1 MGSEMCIRDS
11 SKCVPVQRLSKGFK
25 DLSASFQSSP
35 LSNDLITLKNESA
48 IARSVR
54 NLVLTIQGER
64 PFQPVLG
71 TGVSRLLFENMDKLT
86 ASAIRSELRTTIE
99 NYEPRV
105 EINEILVEPDFEGNA
120 FHVTLQY
127 FIIGIDVPEQE
138 LTFALEPTR

>member
-1 MGSEMCIRDS
+1 M
-11 SKCVPVQRLSKGFK
+11 PVQRLSRGFK
-25 DLSASFQSSP
+25 DLSASFQTNP
-35 LSNDLITLKNESA
+35 LSNDLIALKNESS

-71 TGVSRLLFENMDKLT
+71 TGVNNLLFDNMDKLT

-105 EINEILVEPDFEGNA
+105 EINEILVEPDFERNA

-127 FIIGIDVPEQE
+127 FIIGMDVPEQE
-138 LTFALEPTR
+138 LTFALAPTR

>member
-1 MGSEMCIRDS
+1 M
-11 SKCVPVQRLSKGFK
+11 PVERLSRGFK
-25 DLSASFQSSP
+25 DLSASFQTSP
-35 LSNDLITLKNESA
+35 LNNDLIALKNESA

-54 NLVLTIQGER
+54 NLVLTGQGER

-105 EINEILVEPDFEGNA
+105 EINEIIVEADFERNA
-120 FHVTLQY
+120 FDVTLQY
-127 FIIGIDVPEQE
+127 FIIGMDVPEQE

>member
-1 MGSEMCIRDS
+1 M
-11 SKCVPVQRLSKGFK
+11 PVQRLSRGFK
-25 DLSASFQSSP
+25 DLSASFQTNP
-35 LSNDLITLKNESA
+35 LSNDLIALKNESA

-54 NLVLTIQGER
+54 NLVLTGRGER
-64 PFQPVLG
+64 PFQPILG

-86 ASAIRSELRTTIE
+86 AAAIRSELRTTIE

>member
-1 MGSEMCIRDS
+1 M
-11 SKCVPVQRLSKGFK
+11 PVQRISKGFK
-25 DLSASFQSSP
+25 DLSASFQTNP
-35 LSNDLITLKNESA
+35 LSNDLIALKNESA

-105 EINEILVEPDFEGNA
+105 EINEIIVEPDFEGNA
-120 FHVTLQY
+120 FHVTLHY
-127 FIIGIDVPEQE
+127 FIIRIDVPELQ
-138 LTFALEPTR
+138 LTYALEPTR

>member
-1 MGSEMCIRDS
+1 M
-11 SKCVPVQRLSKGFK
+11 PVQRLSKGFL
-25 DLSASFQSSP
+25 DLSASFQTNP
-35 LSNDLITLKNESA
+35 LSNDLIALKNESA

-86 ASAIRSELRTTIE
+86 ASAIRSEIRTTIE

-105 EINEILVEPDFEGNA
+105 EINEIIVEPDFERNA
-120 FHVTLQY
+120 MNVTLQY

>member
-1 MGSEMCIRDS
+1 M
-11 SKCVPVQRLSKGFK
+11 PVQRISRGFK
-25 DLSASFQSSP
+25 DLSASFQTNP
-35 LSNDLITLKNESA
+35 LSNDLIALKNESA

-54 NLVLTIQGER
+54 NLVLTGQGER

-71 TGVSRLLFENMDKLT
+71 TGVSRLLFEIMDKLT
-86 ASAIRSELRTTIE
+86 ASSIRSEIRTTIE

>member
-1 MGSEMCIRDS
+1 M
-11 SKCVPVQRLSKGFK
+11 PVQRLSKGFL
-25 DLSASFQSSP
+25 DLSASFQTNP
-35 LSNDLITLKNESA
+35 LSSDLIALKNESA

-54 NLVLTIQGER
+54 NLILTEQGER

-86 ASAIRSELRTTIE
+86 ASAIRSEIRTTIE

-105 EINEILVEPDFEGNA
+105 EINEIIVEPDFERNA
-120 FHVTLQY
+120 MDVTLQY

>member
-1 MGSEMCIRDS
+1 M
-11 SKCVPVQRLSKGFK
+11 PVQRLSRGFK
-25 DLSASFQSSP
+25 DLSASFQTNP
-35 LSNDLITLKNESA
+35 LSNDLIALKNESS

-71 TGVSRLLFENMDKLT
+71 TGVNNLLFDNMDKLT

-105 EINEILVEPDFEGNA
+105 EINEIIVEPDFEGNA

-127 FIIGIDVPEQE
+127 FIIGMDVPEQE
-138 LTFALEPTR
+138 LTFALAPTR

>member
-1 MGSEMCIRDS
+1 M
-11 SKCVPVQRLSKGFK
+11 PVQRISKGFL
-25 DLSASFQSSP
+25 DLSASFQENP
-35 LSNDLITLKNESA
+35 LTNDLIALKNENA

-71 TGVSRLLFENMDKLT
+71 TGVSKLLFENMDKLT
-86 ASAIRSELRTTIE
+86 ASAIRSEIRATIE
-99 NYEPRV
+99 NFEPRV

-120 FHVTLQY
+120 FNVTLQY

-138 LTFALEPTR
+138 LTFALEPSR

>member
-1 MGSEMCIRDS
+1 M
-11 SKCVPVQRLSKGFK
+11 PVQRLSRGFK
-25 DLSASFQSSP
+25 DLSASFQTNP
-35 LSNDLITLKNESA
+35 LSNDLIALKNESA

-86 ASAIRSELRTTIE
+86 ASSIRSELRTTIE

>member
-1 MGSEMCIRDS
+1 M
-11 SKCVPVQRLSKGFK
+11 PVQRLSKGFK

-35 LSNDLITLKNESA
+35 LSNDLISLKNESA

-71 TGVSRLLFENMDKLT
+71 TGISRHLFENMDKLT

-105 EINEILVEPDFEGNA
+105 EINEIIVEPDFEGNA

-127 FIIGIDVPEQE
+127 FIIGMDVPEQE
-138 LTFALEPTR
+138 LTFALAPTR

>member
-1 MGSEMCIRDS
+1 M
-11 SKCVPVQRLSKGFK
+11 PVQRLSKGFK
-25 DLSASFQSSP
+25 DLSASFQTNP
-35 LSNDLITLKNESA
+35 LSNDLIALKNESA

-54 NLVLTIQGER
+54 NLVLTAQGER

-71 TGVSRLLFENMDKLT
+71 TGISRLLFENMDKLT

-105 EINEILVEPDFEGNA
+105 EINEIIVEPNPEGNA
-120 FHVTLQY
+120 MDVTLQY

>member
-1 MGSEMCIRDS
+1 M
-11 SKCVPVQRLSKGFK
+11 PVQRISRGFK
-25 DLSASFQSSP
+25 DLSASFQTNP
-35 LSNDLITLKNESA
+35 LSNDLIALKNESA

-71 TGVSRLLFENMDKLT
+71 TGVNALLFENMDKLT
-86 ASAIRSELRTTIE
+86 ASAIRSEIRTTIE

>member
-1 MGSEMCIRDS
+1 
-11 SKCVPVQRLSKGFK
+11 VPVQRISKGFL
-25 DLSASFQSSP
+25 DLSASFQENP
-35 LSNDLITLKNESA
+35 LTNDLIALKNENA

-71 TGVSRLLFENMDKLT
+71 TGVSKLLFENMDKLT
-86 ASAIRSELRTTIE
+86 ASAIRSEIRSTIE
-99 NYEPRV
+99 NFEPRV

-120 FHVTLQY
+120 FNVTLQY

-138 LTFALEPTR
+138 LTFALEPSR

>member
-1 MGSEMCIRDS
+1 M
-11 SKCVPVQRLSKGFK
+11 PVQRLSKGFK
-25 DLSASFQSSP
+25 DLSASFQTSP
-35 LSNDLITLKNESA
+35 LSSDLIPLKNESA

-86 ASAIRSELRTTIE
+86 ASAIRSEIRTTIE

-120 FHVTLQY
+120 MHVTLQY

>member
-1 MGSEMCIRDS
+1 M
-11 SKCVPVQRLSKGFK
+11 PVQRLSKGFR
-25 DLSASFQSSP
+25 DLSASFQTNP
-35 LSNDLITLKNESA
+35 LSNDLIALKNESA

-86 ASAIRSELRTTIE
+86 ASAIRSEIRTTIE

-120 FHVTLQY
+120 MHVTLQY

>member
-1 MGSEMCIRDS
+1 M
-11 SKCVPVQRLSKGFK
+11 PVERLSRGFK
-25 DLSASFQSSP
+25 DLSASFQTSP
-35 LSNDLITLKNESA
+35 LNNDLIALKNESA

-71 TGVSRLLFENMDKLT
+71 TGVNALLFENMDKLT
-86 ASAIRSELRTTIE
+86 ASAIRSEIRTTIE

-105 EINEILVEPDFEGNA
+105 EINEIIVEPDPEGNA
-120 FHVTLQY
+120 MDVTLQY

>member
-1 MGSEMCIRDS
+1 M
-11 SKCVPVQRLSKGFK
+11 PVQRLSKGFK

-86 ASAIRSELRTTIE
+86 ASAIRSEIRTTIE

-105 EINEILVEPDFEGNA
+105 EINEILVEADFEGNA

-127 FIIGIDVPEQE
+127 FIIGMDVPEQE

>member
-1 MGSEMCIRDS
+1 M
-11 SKCVPVQRLSKGFK
+11 PVQRLSRGFK
-25 DLSASFQSSP
+25 DLSASFQTNP
-35 LSNDLITLKNESA
+35 LSNDLIALKNESA

-54 NLVLTIQGER
+54 NLVLTGQGER

-86 ASAIRSELRTTIE
+86 ASAIRSEIRTTIE

-105 EINEILVEPDFEGNA
+105 EINEIIVKPDPEGNA
-120 FHVTLQY
+120 MDVTLQY

>member
-1 MGSEMCIRDS
+1 M
-11 SKCVPVQRLSKGFK
+11 PVQRLSRGFK
-25 DLSASFQSSP
+25 DLSASFQTNP
-35 LSNDLITLKNESA
+35 LSNDLIALKNESA

-54 NLVLTIQGER
+54 NLVLTGQGER

-105 EINEILVEPDFEGNA
+105 EINEIIVEADFERNA
-120 FHVTLQY
+120 FDVTLQY

-138 LTFALEPTR
+138 LTFALAPTR

>member
-1 MGSEMCIRDS
+1 M
-11 SKCVPVQRLSKGFK
+11 PVQRISRGFK
-25 DLSASFQSSP
+25 DLSASFQTNP
-35 LSNDLITLKNESA
+35 LSNDLIALKNESA

-54 NLVLTIQGER
+54 NLVLTAQGER

-86 ASAIRSELRTTIE
+86 ASAIRSEIRTTIE

-105 EINEILVEPDFEGNA
+105 EINEIIVEPDPEGNA
-120 FHVTLQY
+120 MDVTLQY

>member
-1 MGSEMCIRDS
+1 M
-11 SKCVPVQRLSKGFK
+11 PVQRISRGFK
-25 DLSASFQSSP
+25 DLSASFQTNP
-35 LSNDLITLKNESA
+35 LSNDLIALKNESS

-71 TGVSRLLFENMDKLT
+71 TGVNNLLFDNMDKLT

-127 FIIGIDVPEQE
+127 FIIGMDVPEQE

>member
-1 MGSEMCIRDS
+1 M
-11 SKCVPVQRLSKGFK
+11 PVQRLSKGFK
-25 DLSASFQSSP
+25 DLSASFQTSP
-35 LSNDLITLKNESA
+35 LSNDLIALKNESA

-54 NLVLTIQGER
+54 NLVLTGQGER
-64 PFQPVLG
+64 PFQPILG

-105 EINEILVEPDFEGNA
+105 EINEIIVEADFERNA
-120 FHVTLQY
+120 FDVTLQY
-127 FIIGIDVPEQE
+127 FIIGMDVPEQE

>member
-1 MGSEMCIRDS
+1 M
-11 SKCVPVQRLSKGFK
+11 PVQRRSKGFL
-25 DLSASFQSSP
+25 DLSASFQENP
-35 LSNDLITLKNESA
+35 LTNDLIALKNENA

-71 TGVSRLLFENMDKLT
+71 TGVSQLLFENMDRLT
-86 ASAIRSELRTTIE
+86 ASAIRSEIRSTIE
-99 NYEPRV
+99 NFEPRV

-120 FHVTLQY
+120 FNVTLQY

>member
-1 MGSEMCIRDS
+1 M
-11 SKCVPVQRLSKGFK
+11 PVQRLSRGFK
-25 DLSASFQSSP
+25 DLSASFQTNP
-35 LSNDLITLKNESA
+35 LSNDLIALKNESS

-127 FIIGIDVPEQE
+127 FIIGMDVPEQE

>member
-1 MGSEMCIRDS
+1 M
-11 SKCVPVQRLSKGFK
+11 PVQRLSKGFK

-35 LSNDLITLKNESA
+35 LSNDLISLKNESA

-105 EINEILVEPDFEGNA
+105 EINEIIVEPDFEGNA
-120 FHVTLQY
+120 MHVTLQY
-127 FIIGIDVPEQE
+127 FIIGMDVPEQE
-138 LTFALEPTR
+138 LTFALAPTR

>member
-1 MGSEMCIRDS
+1 M
-11 SKCVPVQRLSKGFK
+11 PVQRLSRGFK
-25 DLSASFQSSP
+25 DLSASFQTNP
-35 LSNDLITLKNESA
+35 LSNDLIALKNESA

-54 NLVLTIQGER
+54 NLVLTGQGER

-86 ASAIRSELRTTIE
+86 ASSIRSELRTTIE

>member
-1 MGSEMCIRDS
+1 M
-11 SKCVPVQRLSKGFK
+11 PVQRLSKGFK
-25 DLSASFQSSP
+25 DLSASFQTSP
-35 LSNDLITLKNESA
+35 LSNDLIALKNESA

-86 ASAIRSELRTTIE
+86 ASAIRSEIRTTIE

-105 EINEILVEPDFEGNA
+105 EINEIIVEPNPEGNA
-120 FHVTLQY
+120 MDVTLQY

>member
-1 MGSEMCIRDS
+1 M
-11 SKCVPVQRLSKGFK
+11 PVQRLSRGFK
-25 DLSASFQSSP
+25 DLSASFQTSP
-35 LSNDLITLKNESA
+35 LSNDLIALKNESA

-86 ASAIRSELRTTIE
+86 ASAIRSEIRTTIE

-120 FHVTLQY
+120 MHVTLQY

>member
-1 MGSEMCIRDS
+1 M
-11 SKCVPVQRLSKGFK
+11 PVQRLSKGFL
-25 DLSASFQSSP
+25 DLSASFQTNP
-35 LSNDLITLKNESA
+35 LSNDLISLKNESA

-105 EINEILVEPDFEGNA
+105 EINEIIVEADFERNA
-120 FHVTLQY
+120 FDVTLQY